1 MTGLLILEIVFV
13 VLNLIYILLIKL
25 FVNLLLIV
33 PYCVQ
38 CSSSKAKL
46 FGLFT
51 YLFVCKMASEMKYN
65 EI

>member
-1 MTGLLILEIVFV
+1 MTGLLILGIIFV

-25 FVNLLLIV
+25 VVNLLLIV

-46 FGLFT
+46 FGLFI
-51 YLFVCKMASEMKYN
+51 YLFVCKMPSEIKLK